1 MRYDLRCPSALK
13 FRIAETPMTKNAV
26 LFVNSN
32 YAHVLIELENLFTV
46 FNYRDAKDKEQL
58 LRAAAPVVR
67 AVFTNESS
75 WVPEIMDALPKL
87 EMIALVS
94 NGHERFDLKKARAR
108 NIRISNTPTE
118 TTGDVADLAVT
129 LMLATAR
136 KITWA
141 ERYVRSGEWLAKG
154 RPPLTRR
161 FHRKQLGIIG
171 LGSIGL
177 AVAKRASGF
186 DMEISYHGPNK
197 KNVNYTYYADL
208 VEMARNVDFLAVTC
222 MGGPKTA
229 GIVNAEVLAALGADG
244 IVVNIARGT
253 CIVEADLLQALRNG
267 TIGGAGLDVY
277 ASEPT
282 DPAPFAGLDN
292 VVLTPHFGSG
302 TPDTRLEMNA
312 TGIKNLVAFFSGQP
326 LLTPVPL

>member
-1 MRYDLRCPSALK
+1 
-13 FRIAETPMTKNAV
+13 MTKNAV

-32 YAHVLIELENLFTV
+32 HSPVIHELEKLFTV
-46 FNYRDAKDKEQL
+46 FNYRDAKDKAQL
-58 LRAAAPVVR
+58 LREAAPVVR
-67 AVFTNESS
+67 AVYTNESS
-75 WVPEIMDALPKL
+75 WVPEILDALPNL

-94 NGHERFDLKKARAR
+94 NGHERFDLKKIRAR
-108 NIRISNTPTE
+108 NIKLSNTPTE

-161 FHRKQLGIIG
+161 FHRKRLGIVG
-171 LGSIGL
+171 LGSIGH
-177 AVAKRASGF
+177 AVANRARGF
-186 DMEISYHGPNK
+186 DMQISYHGPNK
-197 KNVNYTYYADL
+197 KNDVGYTYYADL

-222 MGGPKTA
+222 VGGPKTA
-229 GIVNAEVLAALGADG
+229 GIINTGVLAALGPDG
-244 IVVNIARGT
+244 IVINIARGS
-253 CIVEADLLQALRNG
+253 CIVEPDLLDALRKG
-267 TIGGAGLDVY
+267 TIAGAGLDVY
-277 ASEPT
+277 ATEPT

-312 TGIKNLVAFFSGQP
+312 TGIRNLIAFFAGQP
-326 LLTPVPL
+326 LLTPVP